1 MCPVSTA
8 QSAVIDI
15 AVLNCVISMA
25 SANLTA
31 NFCKV
36 SISAPQCVL
45 SLASIENI
53 MDGPC
58 TFMDNFFI
66 KSIIILFMEKVDI
79 VLTLI

>member
-1 MCPVSTA
+1 MDYLSFSMCPVSTA

-31 NFCKV
+31 NFSKV

-45 SLASIENI
+45 VWQVSRTSWTHHALLWTIFS
-53 MDGPC
+53 
-58 TFMDNFFI
+58 
-66 KSIIILFMEKVDI
+66 
-79 VLTLI
+79 